1 MEEEKKTKKIFSIIT
16 TVIKIICIIALI
28 LLITVLALQRFSNN
42 EIAVGGFRIF
52 NVATGS
58 MVPEYNVGDVLIIK
72 EVDTNKLEVGDD
84 ITYLGE
90 VGTFKDRVVT
100 HRIVRIEETIGGRI
114 FYTKGIANDT
124 EDPQITE
131 EQIYG
136 KVVYKCVLIS
146 LLTKLMNNLTAFY
159 IIIFIPFALLIFL
172 QIKDYIADKKEDN
185 NEEDEEDIDNEL
197 DSEDEEDD
205 ANDTEDEED
214 NDESNDD

>member
-1 MEEEKKTKKIFSIIT
+1 MKEETNTKKIFSIIT
-16 TVIKIICIIALI
+16 TIIKIICIIALI
-28 LLITVLALQRFSNN
+28 LLIAVLALQRFSNN

-58 MVPEYNVGDVLIIK
+58 MVPKYNVGDVLIIK

-100 HRIVRIEETIGGRI
+100 HQIVRIEETVGGRI

-124 EDPQITE
+124 EDPQITAD
-131 EQIYG
+131 QIYG
-136 KVVYKCVLIS
+136 KVIYKCVLIS

-197 DSEDEEDD
+197 DSEEEDDD

>member
-1 MEEEKKTKKIFSIIT
+1 MKEETNTKKIFSIIT
-16 TVIKIICIIALI
+16 TIIKIICIIALI
-28 LLITVLALQRFSNN
+28 LLIAVLALQRFSNN

-58 MVPEYNVGDVLIIK
+58 MVPKYNVGDVLIIK

-100 HRIVRIEETIGGRI
+100 HQIVRIEETVGGRI

-124 EDPQITE
+124 EDPQITAD
-131 EQIYG
+131 QIYG
-136 KVVYKCVLIS
+136 KVIYKCVLIS
-146 LLTKLMNNLTAFY
+146 ILTKLMNNLTAFY

-172 QIKDYIADKKEDN
+172 QIKDYIADKKENEEDDDED
-185 NEEDEEDIDNEL
+185 NEEDEED
-197 DSEDEEDD
+197 EEDD
-205 ANDTEDEED
+205 DGNEEDNTEDESE
-214 NDESNDD
+214 NKN

>member
-131 EQIYG
+131 DQIYG

-197 DSEDEEDD
+197 DNEDEEDD
-205 ANDTEDEED
+205 ANDTGNEED
-214 NDESNDD
+214 NDESDDD

>member
-1 MEEEKKTKKIFSIIT
+1 MKEETNTKKIFSIIT
-16 TVIKIICIIALI
+16 TIIKIICIIALI
-28 LLITVLALQRFSNN
+28 LLIAVLALQRFSNN

-58 MVPEYNVGDVLIIK
+58 MVPKYNVGDVLIIK

-100 HRIVRIEETIGGRI
+100 HQIVRIEETVGGRI

-124 EDPQITE
+124 EDPQITAD
-131 EQIYG
+131 QIYG
-136 KVVYKCVLIS
+136 KVIYKCVLIS

>member
-100 HRIVRIEETIGGRI
+100 HRIVRIEETVGGRI

-124 EDPQITE
+124 EDPQITG

>member
-1 MEEEKKTKKIFSIIT
+1 MKEETNTKKIFSIIT
-16 TVIKIICIIALI
+16 TIIKIICIIALI
-28 LLITVLALQRFSNN
+28 LLIAVLALQRFSNN

-58 MVPEYNVGDVLIIK
+58 MVPKYNVGDVLIIK

-100 HRIVRIEETIGGRI
+100 HQIVRIEETVGGRI

-124 EDPQITE
+124 EDPQITAD
-131 EQIYG
+131 QIYG
-136 KVVYKCVLIS
+136 KVIYKCVLIS

-172 QIKDYIADKKEDN
+172 QIKDYLADKKEDN